1 MNTETV
7 NQLPDIYSHIYIPI
21 GIWLI
26 FIILLLTALIIRFT
40 FGKWTKERP
49 NPHRGET
56 LDIPRGVFRGILTLT
71 LLFCAVLFE
80 VYNLK
85 TGHPEENIIEFLT
98 AFKMMIAFYFGAKVA
113 HHVTSAE
120 KSKSIAKAEALTVL
134 ETQDMS
140 NANNDIAES
149 NEFVPEENSD
159 ETVVG

>member
-1 MNTETV
+1 MNTETL
-7 NQLPDIYSHIYIPI
+7 NQLPDIYTHIYIPI

-26 FIILLLTALIIRFT
+26 FVILLLTALIIRFT

-134 ETQDMS
+134 ETTDMS
-140 NANNDIAES
+140 DTSEEITES
-149 NEFVPEENSD
+149 TDFVPQD
-159 ETVVG
+159 EGEIVG